1 MLFIAL
7 CSNSLTTIVR
17 KIMLFKM
24 KILPPLFN
32 IATKNIQ
39 LSPFVYYSY
48 KANVCGNYTLEGT
61 YLKGVEKNPVGQMP
75 DEV

>member
-1 MLFIAL
+1 
-7 CSNSLTTIVR
+7 
-17 KIMLFKM
+17 M